1 MRAQHSTMVYGI
13 VSAICVA
20 KNWTNNKKLIPIEGA
35 FVANLLCSSAFEH
48 IQQCMSTAHS
58 MSCDEWAIQVSYI
71 KISAPNLAP
80 TNTFD
85 MFHRLC
91 DNAKCVCVP
100 LSAMKAI
107 KYNNIYFGAD
117 KRRIKCMKCMV
128 TAGQQFEEVEHRRP
142 TTRHNMRVCRTCFQC
157 AELYVVCGL
166 AVMWC
171 RPLQA
176 NL

>member
-100 LSAMKAI
+100 LSAMRTI
-107 KYNNIYFGAD
+107 KYNIIYFGAD

-142 TTRHNMRVCRTCFQC
+142 TTRHNMRVCRTC
-157 AELYVVCGL
+157 L
-166 AVMWC
+166 
-171 RPLQA
+171 
-176 NL
+176 